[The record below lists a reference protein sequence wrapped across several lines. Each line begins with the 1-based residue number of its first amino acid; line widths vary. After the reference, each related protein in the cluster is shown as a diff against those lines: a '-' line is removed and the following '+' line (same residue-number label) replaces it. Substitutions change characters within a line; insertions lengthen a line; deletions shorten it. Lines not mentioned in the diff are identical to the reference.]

1 MLSSVQNNR
10 NWIHSPWKC
19 FWNLKNVILHIT
31 FWSKLDEKMKP
42 AHQFLSW
49 LISPKWNLEFWVF
62 SLKPK
67 QQSGFP
73 QLISLHE
80 ETQFAIYISASR
92 RRTSCEKKAA
102 LLLMVVAVLG
112 EGRGGRLRRRWG
124 SQGGSRRCCCGRCW
138 PAAPL
143 APSSSLAAT
152 PPRSA
157 PCCSSSR
164 ANWARWKRLMSL
176 MLMAPLIEG
185 DVDVP
190 LLHFLRAHQR
200 NDAFN

>member
-1 MLSSVQNNR
+1 MRMPLGIRTNFFPRNR
-10 NWIHSPWKC
+10 NIKVVFRGSY
-19 FWNLKNVILHIT
+19 L
-31 FWSKLDEKMKP
+31 SKQICDL
-42 AHQFLSW
+42 QQRLSGGGQ
-49 LISPKWNLEFWVF
+49 I
-62 SLKPK
+62 
-67 QQSGFP
+67 
-73 QLISLHE
+73 
-80 ETQFAIYISASR
+80 
-92 RRTSCEKKAA
+92 AA
-102 LLLMVVAVLG
+102 DLLSQGG

-124 SQGGSRRCCCGRCW
+124 SQGGSRRCCCGRCR

-143 APSSSLAAT
+143 APSSNLAAT
-152 PPRSA
+152 PPLPA